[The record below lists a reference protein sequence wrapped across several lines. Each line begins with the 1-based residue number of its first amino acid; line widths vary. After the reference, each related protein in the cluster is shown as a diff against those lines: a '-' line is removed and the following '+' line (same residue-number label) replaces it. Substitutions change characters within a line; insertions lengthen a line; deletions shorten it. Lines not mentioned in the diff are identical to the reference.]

1 LLTIEKRTQNQILLI
16 GQSLDRGFSWK
27 RNINVEETSLL
38 VEARL
43 LEELGFEP
51 SVEWTSLLAA
61 GGLSALVLRG

>member
-1 LLTIEKRTQNQILLI
+1 
-16 GQSLDRGFSWK
+16 LDRGFSWK